1 MDRQNCTAATFVV
14 SVPVAHLPLRHRPDS
29 CSWAGGT
36 PCIPLAAMPGSGSTR
51 GRLGKAASSAAA
63 TVESIATDR
72 RSYAGTVKDASH
84 AAFYAG
90 LAKGFTS
97 AMNGFVLF
105 LSKKELRQ
113 RLKDSMALIANAQI
127 GYAVLAAAFYF
138 FLRDPADNLGELLW
152 SLSRWARIVT
162 MIVTLFLE
170 RKAKATEAMFYDSLR
185 AADPNFAAS
194 VESAERVRAGTRE
207 KLRKFKR
214 VGKMAALRGTG
225 YLVTTLLPGGE
236 LLAVPTLKYVSVRA
250 TLGAPVSAVVA
261 ALHALPNSWLASSH
275 LDDMLLQFTEA
286 VMDAEDLGGDVV
298 YP

>member
-1 MDRQNCTAATFVV
+1 M
-14 SVPVAHLPLRHRPDS
+14 SS
-29 CSWAGGT
+29 SGT
-36 PCIPLAAMPGSGSTR
+36 TR
-51 GRLGKAASSAAA
+51 SRLGRAAKAASSAAS
-63 TVESIATDR
+63 TVEGIAVDR
-72 RSYAGTVKDASH
+72 RSYTGTSKDASH

-90 LAKGFTS
+90 LAKGFAS

-105 LSKKELRQ
+105 LSRKELRQ
-113 RLKDSMALIANAQI
+113 RLKDSLALVANAQI

-138 FLRDPADNLGELLW
+138 FLRDPADSFGELVW
-152 SLSRWARIVT
+152 ALSRWARIVT

-170 RKAKATEAMFYDSLR
+170 RKAKATEAMFFDSLR

-194 VESAERVRAGTRE
+194 VEATERAKAGTRE
-207 KLRKFKR
+207 KLRKYKR
-214 VGKMAALRGTG
+214 IGKMAALRGAG
-225 YLVTTLLPGGE
+225 YLITQLLPGGE

-250 TLGAPVSAVVA
+250 TLGAPVSMAVA
-261 ALHALPNSWLASSH
+261 ALHAVPTDWLTGSH